1 MDEEKVKAVLNWESP
16 TTVKG
21 VRGFLGFANFYRRF
35 IRDFAKVVRP
45 LTDLTQKD
53 TEFR

>member
-1 MDEEKVKAVLNWESP
+1 MDQEKINAVLKWEPP

-35 IRDFAKVVRP
+35 IRDFAKVTRP
-45 LTDLTQKD
+45 LTNLT
-53 TEFR
+53 